1 METFSLC
8 VGKFSHSHRRRH
20 DSGQCLSS
28 GICKRPRN
36 SDKSHIFQTRR
47 GRSVSN
53 NGLALVSAALFSTLP
68 GNFILIAGSCLT
80 VAELCNIF
88 GLQRR
93 SYYLFTPTPPHPTPH
108 PPPPPSVAL
117 SRSKSCLKLLI
128 IPLREA
134 EQLTLSGKSRALN
147 LRKKKKDLL
156 LSYETYPAVFS

>member
-36 SDKSHIFQTRR
+36 SDKIRIFQTWR

-53 NGLALVSAALFSTLP
+53 YGLALASAALFSTLQ

-80 VAELCNIF
+80 VAELCNIS

-93 SYYLFTPTPPHPTPH
+93 SYYLFSPTPPHPTP

-128 IPLREA
+128 IPLHEA
-134 EQLTLSGKSRALN
+134 QRLTLSGKSRALN
-147 LRKKKKDLL
+147 LRKKKKGFVIKL
-156 LSYETYPAVFS
+156 